1 MRLLIIRHAI
11 AENRA
16 EFARSGKPDE
26 ERPLT
31 SEGRQRMEQAAQ
43 GLVRVIA
50 NIDLLASSPLE
61 RAMQTAEII
70 GEAHGKLPVEV
81 ASILSGA
88 GDLDGIV
95 RWLSEKRDAETI
107 ALVGHEPDLS
117 GLISYLLTGTCSAAV
132 AMKKGAA
139 CLLEFDGG
147 AEPGK
152 AILRWF
158 LAPKQLRA
166 IGGSHA

>member
-1 MRLLIIRHAI
+1 MQILIVRHAI

-16 EFARSGKPDE
+16 EFARSGRPDA

-31 SEGRQRMEQAAQ
+31 TEGRRRMEQAAQ

-50 NIDLLASSPLE
+50 SIDLLASSPLE
-61 RAMQTAEII
+61 RALQTATII

-81 ASILSGA
+81 ASVLSGD

-95 RWLSEKRDAETI
+95 RWLNEHHDAATI

-117 GLISYLLTGTCSAAV
+117 SLISYLLSGTGSTAV

-139 CLLEFDGG
+139 CLLEFDDSV
-147 AEPGK
+147 EPGK
-152 AILRWF
+152 AVLRWF
-158 LAPKQLRA
+158 LAPKQLRT